1 MCYLTLV
8 DTILDFEN
16 LNWCIIHIL
25 EISSLASQNWLQDP
39 RPQHMNV
46 GRNFRYSKLTYLFNE
61 IIDIK
66 VMKCTSKENSNCW
79 NIIKKSN
86 IEQPTSINV
95 YIWCKKII
103 WVTLELNL
111 FQQFIYSSLKE

>member
-1 MCYLTLV
+1 MS
-8 DTILDFEN
+8 EN
-16 LNWCIIHIL
+16 FVIIKKNIY
-25 EISSLASQNWLQDP
+25 
-39 RPQHMNV
+39 MNV